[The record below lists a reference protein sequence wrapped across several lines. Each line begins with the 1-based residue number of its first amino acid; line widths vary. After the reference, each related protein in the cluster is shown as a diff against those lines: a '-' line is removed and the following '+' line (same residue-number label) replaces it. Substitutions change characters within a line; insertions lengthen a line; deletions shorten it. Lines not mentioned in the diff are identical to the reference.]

1 MALER
6 SSCSTSLV
14 HFDSWHVCEV
24 FWVDEVTFEQD
35 FFQFQQGTLE
45 VRIDINAQRH
55 PLFGGV
61 VLTFVIA
68 VVDTHINQLTS
79 TILGQGD
86 AYNLCGV
93 LFKLCNE
100 FIHFRSLPG
109 PLWSEVRPSM
119 GNTLAGLYRLTQVR
133 GARVCA
139 REQLQ
144 CVLCCLCP

>member
-35 FFQFQQGTLE
+35 FFQFQQGALE
-45 VRIDINAQRH
+45 IRIDLNAQRH
-55 PLFGGV
+55 SLFGGA

-68 VVDTHINQLTS
+68 VVDPHIDQLTS
-79 TILGQGD
+79 TILCQGN
-86 AYNLCGV
+86 AYHFRGV

-100 FIHFRSLPG
+100 FIHSRSLPG
-109 PLWSEVRPSM
+109 PL
-119 GNTLAGLYRLTQVR
+119 
-133 GARVCA
+133 
-139 REQLQ
+139 
-144 CVLCCLCP
+144 